1 MQKIIKTKT
10 LSSESYFGGWREI
23 VEVSTRR
30 GELCNLAATYQPGQ
44 LYSGYSSHGIPNVVS
59 RPLALW
65 LARQQWAMEGYLEV
79 DGDEL
84 KIVQPQHA
92 FWYPQPDTR
101 YTIAK
106 IV

>member
-1 MQKIIKTKT
+1 MQKLITTTT
-10 LSSESYFGGWREI
+10 LSSESYFGGWRTEI
-23 VEVSTRR
+23 EVSSLF
-30 GELCNLAATYQPGQ
+30 GEKFELTSSYQPGQ
-44 LYSGYSSHGIPNVVS
+44 LYSGFSLHGIPNVVS

-106 IV
+106 IA

>member
-1 MQKIIKTKT
+1 MQKTINVRTI
-10 LSSESYFGGWREI
+10 LSENYFAGWRVI
-23 VEVSTRR
+23 IEVSTLF
-30 GELCNLAATYQPGQ
+30 GESFKLTNTWQPGQ
-44 LYSGYSSHGIPNVVS
+44 LYSGFSRHDIPRVVS

>member
-1 MQKIIKTKT
+1 MQKIIITKT
-10 LSSESYFGGWREI
+10 LSSESYFGGWKTVI
-23 VEVSTRR
+23 EVSTLL
-30 GELCNLAATYQPGQ
+30 GESFTLTSSYQPGQ

-92 FWYPQPDTR
+92 FWYPQPDTS

>member
-10 LSSESYFGGWREI
+10 LSSESYFGGCKTEMS
-23 VEVSTRR
+23 VSTIY
-30 GELCNLAATYQPGQ
+30 GESFNLTATYQPGQ
-44 LYSGYSSHGIPNVVS
+44 IYSGFSIHGIPSVVT

>member
-1 MQKIIKTKT
+1 MQKIIKIKT
-10 LSSESYFGGWREI
+10 VSSESYFNGWRVI
-23 VEVSTRR
+23 IEVSSLF
-30 GELCNLAATYQPGQ
+30 GEKFELTSSYQPGQ
-44 LYSGYSSHGIPNVVS
+44 LYNGYSSHGIPNVVS

>member
-1 MQKIIKTKT
+1 MQKLINVKTVC
-10 LSSESYFGGWREI
+10 SESYFGGWKTE
-23 VEVSTRR
+23 VEVSSLY
-30 GELCNLAATYQPGQ
+30 GEKFNLTSSWQPGQ
-44 LYSGYSSHGIPNVVS
+44 LHSGFSHHDIPKVVS
-59 RPLALW
+59 RALAWW
-65 LARQQWAMEGYLEV
+65 LVRQEWAMEGYLEV

-106 IV
+106 IA